1 MISWISSI
9 LYLSFLENEVK
20 AMMRMAEVMLI
31 AGAAAVGFEM
41 GSDPK
46 MKRKMQKM
54 RRQFKRKLSF

>member
-1 MISWISSI
+1 MILWISSI